1 MGDLVRAMVARAFA
15 WLTAALLLAIASAPA
30 QAAPTTA
37 GRVRLPAN
45 SPDRRTGIGGSLG
58 DPMGLSLK
66 HFFSTR
72 HALQADFA
80 WLPLHHGAGGISL
93 DYLFHSRVIGSNPD
107 VDAVGYIGGGL
118 GFGLWGRHTVA
129 GYDGP
134 HVGRGLAD
142 KPVHFG
148 LMLRAP
154 VIGLAFHWVR
164 VPLDTCLEGAWSP
177 FVLEVANARFGPAH
191 ISIAIKLRYY
201 IGRRQ

>member
-1 MGDLVRAMVARAFA
+1 M
-15 WLTAALLLAIASAPA
+15 
-30 QAAPTTA
+30 
-37 GRVRLPAN
+37 
-45 SPDRRTGIGGSLG
+45 G

-66 HFFSTR
+66 HFFTTR

-80 WLPLHHGAGGISL
+80 WLPLHHGAGGISI

-118 GFGLWGRHTVA
+118 GVGLWGRNTVA

-134 HVGRGLAD
+134 HVGGGLAD
-142 KPVHFG
+142 APVHVG

-154 VIGLAFHWVR
+154 VLGLAFHWVR

-177 FVLEVANARFGPAH
+177 FVLEAAKARFGPAH
-191 ISIAIKLRYY
+191 VSIAIKLRYY
-201 IGRRQ
+201 FGRR